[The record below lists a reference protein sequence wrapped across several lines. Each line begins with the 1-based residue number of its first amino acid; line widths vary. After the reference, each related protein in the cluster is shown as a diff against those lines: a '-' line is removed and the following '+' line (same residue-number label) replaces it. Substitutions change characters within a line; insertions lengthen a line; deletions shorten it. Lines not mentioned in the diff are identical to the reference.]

1 MGETARCCLRSR
13 RERKSRRR
21 RRRRL
26 VSQMPLGAVQIGGV
40 KRLKNNR
47 LVND

>member
-13 RERKSRRR
+13 RERKSRR

-40 KRLKNNR
+40 KRLKKTGW
-47 LVND
+47 